1 MVLFDIE
8 TVPMDDEELSPLMRK
23 LVKEDG
29 RFNGVGMR
37 STNPDTIAAKL
48 ELPETEIKSIKIRSL
63 TPDLGKI
70 ISIGVMV
77 DVYQSYADG
86 NPVHTRPEVI
96 VLQGMDERKI
106 LNDFLDL
113 IRDYG
118 TQIITFNGINFDVPF
133 IIKRCLYK
141 QIHVNYELSTR
152 RFSIKPHFDLLQYL
166 SNYKTPTQGLKMSE
180 YCSLFGIDTTK
191 DKFSG
196 ADVYPAYIAGE
207 WDRLKQYST
216 DDCNFT
222 YDLFMAVRP
231 YCGYLFQYDDH
242 KPANSFV

>member
-23 LVKEDG
+23 LVKEDS
-29 RFNGVGMR
+29 RFNGVGGRM
-37 STNPDTIAAKL
+37 SNPDAIAAKL
-48 ELPETEIKSIKIRSL
+48 ELPETETKSIKIRSL

-77 DVYQSYADG
+77 DVYMSYADTQ
-86 NPVHTRPEVI
+86 PVHTRPEVI

-118 TQIITFNGINFDVPF
+118 TQIITFNGVNFDVPF

-141 QIHVNYELSTR
+141 QVQVNYELATK

-166 SNYKTPTQGLKMSE
+166 CYAFRILLK
-180 YCSLFGIDTTK
+180 C
-191 DKFSG
+191 
-196 ADVYPAYIAGE
+196 
-207 WDRLKQYST
+207 KQ
-216 DDCNFT
+216 
-222 YDLFMAVRP
+222 
-231 YCGYLFQYDDH
+231 
-242 KPANSFV
+242 